1 MQIIFYPVWIDESA
15 PTPTL
20 QTMWIATFFLC
31 EQVGVATGQG
41 ALNVAIMVF
50 GEHGWRWSF
59 LAETA
64 LLGGLTGIMFLMIPG
79 RYYSQ
84 GNDSEVGD
92 DSQLQNGQDQ
102 PHKVSFSNFHHLK
115 DITKHARGAVG
126 KTKATMFYSAVSH
139 PLSTS
144 RRGDLIRKSVVASA
158 FRKTKS

>member
-15 PTPTL
+15 PTSTL

-64 LLGGLTGIMFLMIPG
+64 LLIGLTGIMFLVIPS
-79 RYYSQ
+79 RYYTH
-84 GNDSEVGD
+84 GKDTEGENN
-92 DSQLQNGQDQ
+92 QLQNGQDLPQ
-102 PHKVSFSNFHHLK
+102 KVGFSRFHNLQ
-115 DITKHARGAVG
+115 DISNKGRAAVG
-126 KTKATMFYSAVSH
+126 RTKATMFYSAVSH

-144 RRGDLIRKSVVASA
+144 RRGDLIRKSVMASA
-158 FRKTKS
+158 FRKTKL